1 MLSSRP
7 TSSPGCPGRRRR
19 CWRARTGCGRRRGS
33 QRGEEW
39 WPWRFRLMRGGSGMI
54 KTFAALAAL
63 ALSAWLQGAAA
74 QDYPAREIRAIC
86 NYAAGS
92 GADLIVRFYSDQ
104 LSRLAGKPVIVENKP
119 GAQGMVA
126 NEFVAKS
133 RPDGL
138 TILIT
143 PVSSTVNLARSLF
156 RQLSYDPQKDFA
168 AVTTLATVSFTLAVD
183 AKKPIHSIQELV
195 AHLKAQPRQGFYGA
209 TSNAGV
215 ISGELFKSMAGLD
228 TTYVPYKANPNA
240 LADLLAGQLDF
251 IAFDSTW
258 TLAQQRNGFVRIL
271 AVTTARRSGALPEVP
286 TMQEAGFKDYDMTP
300 WWGVLAPAG
309 TPRPVIDKLAGWFNQ
324 ITNSEEGRQFL
335 ARSAFDPF
343 PGTPESAARLLNAD
357 FERWARY
364 AKMAKIEPQ

>member
-1 MLSSRP
+1 
-7 TSSPGCPGRRRR
+7 
-19 CWRARTGCGRRRGS
+19 
-33 QRGEEW
+33 
-39 WPWRFRLMRGGSGMI
+39 MI

-126 NEFVAKS
+126 NEFVAKA

-143 PVSSTVNLARSLF
+143 PVSSTVNLAPSLF

>member
-1 MLSSRP
+1 
-7 TSSPGCPGRRRR
+7 
-19 CWRARTGCGRRRGS
+19 
-33 QRGEEW
+33 
-39 WPWRFRLMRGGSGMI
+39 MI

-63 ALSAWLQGAAA
+63 ALCAWLQGAAA
-74 QDYPAREIRAIC
+74 QDYPARDIRAVC

-126 NEFVAKS
+126 NEFVARS

-143 PVSSTVNLARSLF
+143 PVSSTVSLAPSLF
-156 RQLSYDPQKDFA
+156 KQLSYDPAKDFA
-168 AVTTLATVSFTLAVD
+168 AVTSIATVSFTIAVD
-183 AKKPIHSIQELV
+183 AKKPIKSVPELV
-195 AHLKAQPRQGFYGA
+195 AHLKSQPKEGFYGA
-209 TSNAGV
+209 TSNAGN

-240 LADLLAGQLDF
+240 LADLLGGQLDF

-258 TLAQQRNGFVRIL
+258 TLGQQKNGFVRIL
-271 AVTTARRSGALPEVP
+271 AVTTARRSAAMPEVP
-286 TMQEAGFKDYDMTP
+286 TMQELGFKDYDMTP
-300 WWGVLAPAG
+300 WWGVLVPAG
-309 TPRPVIDKLAGWFNQ
+309 TPRPIVEKLAAWFNQ

-343 PGTPESAARLLNAD
+343 PGTPESMAKLMSSD

-364 AKMAKIEPQ
+364 ARMAKIEPQ

>member
-1 MLSSRP
+1 
-7 TSSPGCPGRRRR
+7 
-19 CWRARTGCGRRRGS
+19 
-33 QRGEEW
+33 
-39 WPWRFRLMRGGSGMI
+39 MI

-74 QDYPAREIRAIC
+74 QDYPAREIRAVC

-126 NEFVAKS
+126 NEFVARS

-143 PVSSTVNLARSLF
+143 PVSSTVSLAPSLF
-156 RQLSYDPQKDFA
+156 KQLSYDPAKDFA
-168 AVTTLATVSFTLAVD
+168 AVTSIATVSFTIAVD
-183 AKKPIHSIQELV
+183 AKKPIKSVPELV
-195 AHLKAQPRQGFYGA
+195 AHLKSQPKEGFYGA
-209 TSNAGV
+209 TSNAGN

-240 LADLLAGQLDF
+240 LADLLGGQLDF

-258 TLAQQRNGFVRIL
+258 TLGQQKNGFVRIL
-271 AVTTARRSGALPEVP
+271 AVTTARRSAAMPEVP
-286 TMQEAGFKDYDMTP
+286 TMQELGFKDYDMTP
-300 WWGVLAPAG
+300 WWGVLVPAG
-309 TPRPVIDKLAGWFNQ
+309 TPRPIVEKLAAWFNQ

-343 PGTPESAARLLNAD
+343 PGTPESMAKLMSSD

-364 AKMAKIEPQ
+364 ARMAKIEPQ

>member
-33 QRGEEW
+33 QRGVEW
-39 WPWRFRLMRGGSGMI
+39 WPWRFRLMRGGFEMI
-54 KTFAALAAL
+54 KTFAALAGL
-63 ALSAWLQGAAA
+63 AMAASAQTAIA

-143 PVSSTVNLARSLF
+143 PVSSTVNLAPSLF

-168 AVTTLATVSFTLAVD
+168 AVTTLATVTFTLA
-183 AKKPIHSIQELV
+183 
-195 AHLKAQPRQGFYGA
+195 R
-209 TSNAGV
+209 
-215 ISGELFKSMAGLD
+215 
-228 TTYVPYKANPNA
+228 
-240 LADLLAGQLDF
+240 
-251 IAFDSTW
+251 
-258 TLAQQRNGFVRIL
+258 
-271 AVTTARRSGALPEVP
+271 
-286 TMQEAGFKDYDMTP
+286 
-300 WWGVLAPAG
+300 
-309 TPRPVIDKLAGWFNQ
+309 
-324 ITNSEEGRQFL
+324 SEEHTSELQSRL
-335 ARSAFDPF
+335 HLVC
-343 PGTPESAARLLNAD
+343 RLLL
-357 FERWARY
+357 E
-364 AKMAKIEPQ
+364 KKKKTTS

>member
-1 MLSSRP
+1 
-7 TSSPGCPGRRRR
+7 
-19 CWRARTGCGRRRGS
+19 
-33 QRGEEW
+33 
-39 WPWRFRLMRGGSGMI
+39 MI

-63 ALSAWLQGAAA
+63 ALCAWLQGAAA
-74 QDYPAREIRAIC
+74 QDYPAREIRAVC

-126 NEFVAKS
+126 NEFVARS

-143 PVSSTVNLARSLF
+143 PVSSTVNLAPSLF

-168 AVTTLATVSFTLAVD
+168 AVTTIATVSFTLAVD
-183 AKKPIHSIQELV
+183 AKRPINNIQELV
-195 AHLKAQPRQGFYGA
+195 AHLKAQPKQGFYGA
-209 TSNAGV
+209 QSNAGV

-228 TTYVPYKANPNA
+228 TTYVPYKVNPNA

-258 TLAQQRNGFVRIL
+258 TLAQQKNGFVRIL
-271 AVTTARRSGALPEVP
+271 AVTTVKRSAALPEVP

-300 WWGVLAPAG
+300 WWGVLVPAG
-309 TPRPVIDKLAGWFNQ
+309 TPRAVIDKLAGWFNQ

-335 ARSAFDPF
+335 ARAAFDPF

-364 AKMAKIEPQ
+364 ARMAKIEPQ

>member
-1 MLSSRP
+1 
-7 TSSPGCPGRRRR
+7 
-19 CWRARTGCGRRRGS
+19 
-33 QRGEEW
+33 
-39 WPWRFRLMRGGSGMI
+39 MI

-63 ALSAWLQGAAA
+63 ALCAWLQGATA

-104 LSRLAGKPVIVENKP
+104 LSKLTGKPVIVENKP

-126 NEFVAKS
+126 NDFVARS

-143 PVSSTVNLARSLF
+143 PVSSTVNLAPSLF
-156 RQLSYDPQKDFA
+156 KQLSYDPVKDFA
-168 AVTTLATVSFTLAVD
+168 AVTTIATVSFTIAVD
-183 AKKPIHSIQELV
+183 AKRPINNIQELV
-195 AHLKAQPRQGFYGA
+195 AHLKAQPKQGFYGA
-209 TSNAGV
+209 QSNAGN
-215 ISGELFKSMAGLD
+215 ISGELFKTMAGLS
-228 TTYVPYKANPNA
+228 TTYVPYKSNPSA
-240 LADLLAGQLDF
+240 LADLLGGQLDF

-258 TLAQQRNGFVRIL
+258 TLAQQKNGFVRIL
-271 AVTTARRSGALPEVP
+271 AVTTARRSSAMPEVP
-286 TMQEAGFKDYDMTP
+286 TMQEAGFRDYDMTP
-300 WWGVLAPAG
+300 WWGVLVPAG

-324 ITNSEEGRQFL
+324 ITSSEEGKQFL

-343 PGTPESAARLLNAD
+343 PGTPESATRLLNAD

-364 AKMAKIEPQ
+364 ARMAKIEPQ